1 MQLEQRQTL
10 SQKLV
15 LTQTMR
21 QSLDCLQLSAPELA
35 EYVQEVALSN
45 PLLDVQSPTY
55 YETELPSEAAP
66 AEREPLEV
74 READSWRGVT
84 SSGMEDVQDFTAFLT
99 REKTFRDHL
108 TEQIGQM
115 KLVDDELLR
124 LCRFLIDCLDERGY
138 LDCPLEELSREFDI
152 PLFSLEQALFAVQ
165 MLDPP
170 GVGARNLSECLTL
183 QLAQDRSL
191 DPLALKIARDGLEM
205 LGKRNFSGLAV
216 LLGVSVNEAKAAASK
231 VLALNPIPSR
241 SFAGSEQIAYVAPDA
256 EFSVQQGQLVIEL
269 NERILPRLSVNA
281 EYAALMN
288 TSDDPEV
295 QRYVKEKLSE
305 AQALIKGVHTRCDT
319 LIQMLTLIGREQHGF
334 FCGGEALLPVTMQQ
348 LSEKMGVSTSTV
360 SRAAQN
366 KYIQFQGRIIPVR
379 SFFTTAIRPDAA
391 VSSHAVK
398 QRLQS
403 LIRAE
408 DPAAPSPSTARKW
421 TFRPRPSAKSAERGA
436 RSNILSGGACSMA
449 SVYDR
454 TDIYDLFDSPKK
466 DAQTL
471 SHWQTVFDGRPI
483 RSALDVSIGT
493 GSLTLPLGQ
502 LGVSLYGSDLS
513 GSMLARCRKK
523 ADERGIAI
531 DLRQSDFRDLT
542 SHFDRS
548 FDCVMST
555 GNSLAYVTNN
565 EITGVLEQMDALV
578 EPGGCL
584 YFDLRNWD
592 RIVGQKKRFYCYNPA
607 FLPNGDRVNL
617 MQVWDHLSDGSIVFN
632 LVYTFERDNKIF
644 QKERFEEHYHPVPQ
658 KLLLDKL
665 TRLGY
670 QDIQVKAFP
679 VQFGVFDIENS
690 EWYCVL
696 AHKAK

>member
-1 MQLEQRQTL
+1 
-10 SQKLV
+10 
-15 LTQTMR
+15 
-21 QSLDCLQLSAPELA
+21 
-35 EYVQEVALSN
+35 
-45 PLLDVQSPTY
+45 
-55 YETELPSEAAP
+55 
-66 AEREPLEV
+66 
-74 READSWRGVT
+74 
-84 SSGMEDVQDFTAFLT
+84 
-99 REKTFRDHL
+99 
-108 TEQIGQM
+108 
-115 KLVDDELLR
+115 
-124 LCRFLIDCLDERGY
+124 
-138 LDCPLEELSREFDI
+138 
-152 PLFSLEQALFAVQ
+152 
-165 MLDPP
+165 
-170 GVGARNLSECLTL
+170 
-183 QLAQDRSL
+183 
-191 DPLALKIARDGLEM
+191 
-205 LGKRNFSGLAV
+205 
-216 LLGVSVNEAKAAASK
+216 
-231 VLALNPIPSR
+231 
-241 SFAGSEQIAYVAPDA
+241 
-256 EFSVQQGQLVIEL
+256 
-269 NERILPRLSVNA
+269 
-281 EYAALMN
+281 
-288 TSDDPEV
+288 
-295 QRYVKEKLSE
+295 
-305 AQALIKGVHTRCDT
+305 
-319 LIQMLTLIGREQHGF
+319 
-334 FCGGEALLPVTMQQ
+334 
-348 LSEKMGVSTSTV
+348 
-360 SRAAQN
+360 
-366 KYIQFQGRIIPVR
+366 
-379 SFFTTAIRPDAA
+379 
-391 VSSHAVK
+391 
-398 QRLQS
+398 
-403 LIRAE
+403 
-408 DPAAPSPSTARKW
+408 
-421 TFRPRPSAKSAERGA
+421 
-436 RSNILSGGACSMA
+436 MA

-471 SHWQTVFDGRPI
+471 SHWQAVFDGRPI

-523 ADERGIAI
+523 VDERGIAI

-665 TRLGY
+665 MQLGY

-679 VQFGVFDIENS
+679 VQFGTFDIENS

>member
-1 MQLEQRQTL
+1 
-10 SQKLV
+10 
-15 LTQTMR
+15 
-21 QSLDCLQLSAPELA
+21 
-35 EYVQEVALSN
+35 
-45 PLLDVQSPTY
+45 
-55 YETELPSEAAP
+55 
-66 AEREPLEV
+66 
-74 READSWRGVT
+74 
-84 SSGMEDVQDFTAFLT
+84 
-99 REKTFRDHL
+99 
-108 TEQIGQM
+108 
-115 KLVDDELLR
+115 
-124 LCRFLIDCLDERGY
+124 
-138 LDCPLEELSREFDI
+138 
-152 PLFSLEQALFAVQ
+152 
-165 MLDPP
+165 
-170 GVGARNLSECLTL
+170 
-183 QLAQDRSL
+183 
-191 DPLALKIARDGLEM
+191 
-205 LGKRNFSGLAV
+205 
-216 LLGVSVNEAKAAASK
+216 
-231 VLALNPIPSR
+231 
-241 SFAGSEQIAYVAPDA
+241 
-256 EFSVQQGQLVIEL
+256 
-269 NERILPRLSVNA
+269 
-281 EYAALMN
+281 
-288 TSDDPEV
+288 
-295 QRYVKEKLSE
+295 
-305 AQALIKGVHTRCDT
+305 
-319 LIQMLTLIGREQHGF
+319 
-334 FCGGEALLPVTMQQ
+334 
-348 LSEKMGVSTSTV
+348 MGVSTSTV

-408 DPAAPSPSTARKW
+408 DPAAPLSDEALRLALSALGIEVSRRAVAKYRAEMGIPSSSQR
-421 TFRPRPSAKSAERGA
+421 KSAERRA
-436 RSNILSGGACSMA
+436 RSNILSGGTFTMA

-471 SHWQTVFDGRPI
+471 SHWQAVFDGRPI

-513 GSMLARCRKK
+513 DSMLARCRKK

-665 TRLGY
+665 MQLGY

-679 VQFGVFDIENS
+679 VQFGAFDIENS

>member
-1 MQLEQRQTL
+1 
-10 SQKLV
+10 
-15 LTQTMR
+15 
-21 QSLDCLQLSAPELA
+21 
-35 EYVQEVALSN
+35 
-45 PLLDVQSPTY
+45 
-55 YETELPSEAAP
+55 
-66 AEREPLEV
+66 
-74 READSWRGVT
+74 
-84 SSGMEDVQDFTAFLT
+84 
-99 REKTFRDHL
+99 
-108 TEQIGQM
+108 
-115 KLVDDELLR
+115 
-124 LCRFLIDCLDERGY
+124 
-138 LDCPLEELSREFDI
+138 
-152 PLFSLEQALFAVQ
+152 
-165 MLDPP
+165 
-170 GVGARNLSECLTL
+170 
-183 QLAQDRSL
+183 
-191 DPLALKIARDGLEM
+191 
-205 LGKRNFSGLAV
+205 
-216 LLGVSVNEAKAAASK
+216 
-231 VLALNPIPSR
+231 
-241 SFAGSEQIAYVAPDA
+241 
-256 EFSVQQGQLVIEL
+256 
-269 NERILPRLSVNA
+269 
-281 EYAALMN
+281 
-288 TSDDPEV
+288 
-295 QRYVKEKLSE
+295 
-305 AQALIKGVHTRCDT
+305 
-319 LIQMLTLIGREQHGF
+319 
-334 FCGGEALLPVTMQQ
+334 
-348 LSEKMGVSTSTV
+348 
-360 SRAAQN
+360 
-366 KYIQFQGRIIPVR
+366 
-379 SFFTTAIRPDAA
+379 
-391 VSSHAVK
+391 
-398 QRLQS
+398 
-403 LIRAE
+403 
-408 DPAAPSPSTARKW
+408 
-421 TFRPRPSAKSAERGA
+421 
-436 RSNILSGGACSMA
+436 MA

-483 RSALDVSIGT
+483 RSVLDVSIGT
-493 GSLTLPLGQ
+493 GSLTLPLAQ

>member
-1 MQLEQRQTL
+1 
-10 SQKLV
+10 
-15 LTQTMR
+15 
-21 QSLDCLQLSAPELA
+21 
-35 EYVQEVALSN
+35 
-45 PLLDVQSPTY
+45 
-55 YETELPSEAAP
+55 
-66 AEREPLEV
+66 
-74 READSWRGVT
+74 
-84 SSGMEDVQDFTAFLT
+84 
-99 REKTFRDHL
+99 
-108 TEQIGQM
+108 
-115 KLVDDELLR
+115 
-124 LCRFLIDCLDERGY
+124 
-138 LDCPLEELSREFDI
+138 
-152 PLFSLEQALFAVQ
+152 
-165 MLDPP
+165 
-170 GVGARNLSECLTL
+170 
-183 QLAQDRSL
+183 
-191 DPLALKIARDGLEM
+191 
-205 LGKRNFSGLAV
+205 
-216 LLGVSVNEAKAAASK
+216 
-231 VLALNPIPSR
+231 
-241 SFAGSEQIAYVAPDA
+241 
-256 EFSVQQGQLVIEL
+256 
-269 NERILPRLSVNA
+269 
-281 EYAALMN
+281 
-288 TSDDPEV
+288 
-295 QRYVKEKLSE
+295 
-305 AQALIKGVHTRCDT
+305 
-319 LIQMLTLIGREQHGF
+319 
-334 FCGGEALLPVTMQQ
+334 
-348 LSEKMGVSTSTV
+348 
-360 SRAAQN
+360 
-366 KYIQFQGRIIPVR
+366 
-379 SFFTTAIRPDAA
+379 
-391 VSSHAVK
+391 
-398 QRLQS
+398 
-403 LIRAE
+403 
-408 DPAAPSPSTARKW
+408 
-421 TFRPRPSAKSAERGA
+421 
-436 RSNILSGGACSMA
+436 MA

-513 GSMLARCRKK
+513 DSMLARCRKK

-555 GNSLAYVTNN
+555 GNSLTYVTNN

-578 EPGGCL
+578 EPGGYL

-665 TRLGY
+665 TQLGY
-670 QDIQVKAFP
+670 QDIEVKAFP